1 MDEKSLQKAASK
13 AQRKLERKNEK
24 KRMREE
30 SNLAADVTGSLMN
43 EEEEEANP
51 PPPPPSIVLAPSLPL
66 VPSSKKSKKNT
77 FIPISVDRSA
87 INLTK
92 DEVDDDDDLEL
103 VLIQVPSSMD
113 PKAALI
119 EHGLGEKVRELLMSM
134 SSSSST
140 EIKTINFDLLEASL
154 RIEAT
159 NALDG
164 TLASQIRVIVQHESE
179 QANAGTG
186 EEWEA
191 TLVSNAEIVK
201 KKATRMISVLHNI
214 PKLSNPLTGSTTAT
228 DILGTVPLRKRGL
241 VPQFSHLSG
250 RAKRT
255 KSIA

>member
-1 MDEKSLQKAASK
+1 MDQKAARK
-13 AQRKLERKNEK
+13 AQRKLDRKNEK

-30 SNLAADVTGSLMN
+30 SNLAADVTGSLKN
-43 EEEEEANP
+43 EEEEGEEEEAN

-113 PKAALI
+113 PKAAII

>member
-1 MDEKSLQKAASK
+1 
-13 AQRKLERKNEK
+13 
-24 KRMREE
+24 
-30 SNLAADVTGSLMN
+30 
-43 EEEEEANP
+43 
-51 PPPPPSIVLAPSLPL
+51 
-66 VPSSKKSKKNT
+66 
-77 FIPISVDRSA
+77 VDRSA

-92 DEVDDDDDLEL
+92 DEIDDDDDLEL
-103 VLIQVPSSMD
+103 VLIQIPSSMD

-134 SSSSST
+134 SNSSST
-140 EIKTINFDLLEASL
+140 EIKTINFDLLETSL

-214 PKLSNPLTGSTTAT
+214 PKISNPLTGSMTST
-228 DILGTVPLRKRGL
+228 DILEAVPLRKRGL
-241 VPQFSHLSG
+241 VPQFSHLNG

-255 KSIA
+255 KLIT